1 MNGELTAK
9 LESEIA
15 LEKETRENTDG
26 NSNFL
31 KDEVKEF
38 LDSSGF
44 EVFFRYVSSWLSLT
58 V

>member
-1 MNGELTAK
+1 MNSELALK

-15 LEKETRENTDG
+15 LEKDTRESSDG
-26 NSNFL
+26 SSNFL

-44 EVFFRYVSSWLSLT
+44 EVLV